1 MDTTSSGEDGRSSA
15 RRHGPGRA
23 DRTAV
28 LAKLGDHIR
37 LIQNP
42 DALAYAAAELL
53 GQTLEV
59 SRAGYG
65 TIDTA
70 AETISIERDWNAP
83 GISSLAGVLH
93 FRDYGSYIEDLKSG
107 KPVICPDA
115 RLDPRMQGRAEALE
129 AIAARALI
137 NVPITESNGVVAL
150 LYLNNAAPRTWSSDD
165 LALISEVAERTR
177 TAVERRRA
185 ERAVRENEARLLF
198 LDTLGKET
206 ARSRDADTI
215 LEVTTRMLGRYLKV
229 SNCAYADMDP
239 DQDGFTIRGDW
250 AAPGAM
256 HIVGHYSLADFGKR
270 AVAELG
276 AGKPL
281 VIHDNL
287 RELAPEEAATFQS
300 IGIGATICMPL
311 VKEGRLTALMAIHHK
326 GPHDWTPEELALLA
340 EVTERSW
347 AHIER
352 VRSDE
357 AAREAAERMDLA
369 TRASNIGTWDYDPAN
384 DILRWDARCKAL
396 FGLSPDAQVTYQDA
410 FLRGLHPDD
419 LERTDLA
426 VSQALNPLAPQSYDI
441 EYRTVGI
448 EDGIERWIAATG
460 EAIFDNGRAVRF
472 VGTVLDISARKKSE
486 RHLKILNDT
495 GAAAARERDLSTI
508 VQITTDAGVE
518 LSGAQ
523 FGAFFYNVISQDGG
537 SYMLYALS
545 GAPRSAF
552 ENFPMPRNTAVFEPT
567 FLGTGVLRSDDIL
580 KDPRYGKNA
589 PRKGMPEGHLPVRS
603 YLAVPVI
610 ARGGEVLGGLF
621 FGHEETGKF
630 QAEHETAL
638 LGIAGHAATAI
649 ENARL
654 LQALQS
660 LNADLE
666 RRVADEIAERLKTE
680 EQLRQA
686 QKMEA
691 VGQLTGGIAHDFN
704 NMLAVTIGG
713 INLARRKLGNGE
725 TDVERFLDGALEGAQ
740 RAATLTQRLLAFS
753 RQQPLSPEV
762 LNVNKM
768 ISGMS
773 DLLDRALGET
783 IELEAVLAAGLWQ
796 VRADA
801 AQLESAVLNLAVNAR
816 DAMPKGGKLTIETVN
831 ASIDEKYAHSYAL
844 AAGQF
849 VQIAVTDTGVGMAPD
864 VVSKAFDPFFTTKDV
879 GKGTGLGLSQVY
891 GYVRQ
896 SGGHVKIYSE
906 PDVGTTVRIYL
917 PRYRGEEL
925 PAVAAAEPER
935 AAGGQYSELVLVVE
949 DDDRVRAISAA
960 TLRELGYSVIEAS
973 GARDAIRI
981 IESGAQPDLLFTDVV
996 MPEMSGRELAR
1007 VLQQSRPTMKV
1018 LFTTGYTRN
1027 AIVHNGVLDPGT
1039 HLLSKPFNI
1048 EDLAAKVRSL
1058 LDDL

>member
-1 MDTTSSGEDGRSSA
+1 MDTKRSGEDSSSGA
-15 RRHGPGRA
+15 RDGLARV

-28 LAKLGDHIR
+28 LARLGDHIR
-37 LIQNP
+37 LIQDP
-42 DALAYAAAELL
+42 DDLAYAAAELL
-53 GQTLEV
+53 GQTLHV

-65 TIDTA
+65 TIDTT
-70 AETISIERDWNAP
+70 AETIRIERDWNAP
-83 GISSLAGVLH
+83 GIKSLAGLLH
-93 FRDYGSYIEDLKSG
+93 FRDYGSYIENLKRG
-107 KPVICPDA
+107 EPVICPDA
-115 RLDPRMQGRAEALE
+115 RLDPRMQDRAEALE
-129 AIAARALI
+129 AISARALI
-137 NVPITESNGVVAL
+137 NVPISEPNGVVAL
-150 LYLNNAAPRTWSSDD
+150 LYLNHAAPRPWSSDD

-185 ERAVRENEARLLF
+185 ERAVRDNEARLRF

-206 ARSRDADTI
+206 ARSRDADAI
-215 LEVTTRMLGRYLKV
+215 LAVTTRMLGEYLGV

-256 HIVGHYSLADFGKR
+256 HILGHYCLADFGQR
-270 AVAELG
+270 AVLELG
-276 AGKPL
+276 AGQPL

-287 RELAPEEAATFQS
+287 LELPPEEAAMFQS

-326 GPHDWTPEELALLA
+326 GPHRWTAEEQALLA

-396 FGLSPDAQVTYQDA
+396 FGLSPDAQVSYQDA

-419 LERTDLA
+419 RERTDRA
-426 VSQALNPLAPQSYDI
+426 VSQALNPLSPRSYDI

-460 EAIFDNGRAVRF
+460 EAIFDHGRAVRF

-486 RHLKILNDT
+486 RHLQILNDT
-495 GAAAARERDLSTI
+495 GAAVARERDLETI
-508 VQITTDAGVE
+508 VQITTDAGVA

-523 FGAFFYNVISQDGG
+523 FGAFFYNVISEEGG

-552 ENFPMPRNTAVFEPT
+552 ENFPMPRATAVFEPT
-567 FLGTGVLRSDDIL
+567 FLGSGVVRSDDIL
-580 KDPRYGKNA
+580 QDPRYGQNA

-610 ARGGEVLGGLF
+610 ARSGEVLGGLF
-621 FGHEETGKF
+621 FGHEETGRF
-630 QAEHETAL
+630 QAEHEATL

-660 LNADLE
+660 INADLE
-666 RRVADEIAERLKTE
+666 KRVADEIAERLKTE

-713 INLARRKLGNGE
+713 INLARRKLDGGD
-725 TDVERFLDGALEGAQ
+725 TDVGRFLDGAVEGAQ

-773 DLLDRALGET
+773 ELLDRSLGET
-783 IELEAVLAAGLWQ
+783 ITIESVLTAGLWQ

-816 DAMPKGGKLTIETVN
+816 DAMPNGGKLTIETAN
-831 ASIDEKYAHSYAL
+831 ASIDEKYAHNYSL
-844 AAGQF
+844 APGQF
-849 VQIAVTDTGVGMAPD
+849 VLIAITDSGEGMSPD
-864 VVSKAFDPFFTTKDV
+864 VVSKAFDPFFTTKSV

-906 PDVGTTVRIYL
+906 PDVGTTVKIYL
-917 PRYRGEEL
+917 PRYRGGG
-925 PAVAAAEPER
+925 AAEVATAEPAR
-935 AAGGQYSELVLVVE
+935 AAGGQYSEIILVVE
-949 DDDRVRAISAA
+949 DDERVRAMSAE
-960 TLRELGYSVIEAS
+960 TLRELGYTVIEAG
-973 GARDAIRI
+973 GAQEAIRI
-981 IESGAQPDLLFTDVV
+981 IEGGARPALLFTDVV
-996 MPEMSGRELAR
+996 MPEMSGRELAK
-1007 VLQQSRPTMKV
+1007 VLQQSRPEMKI

-1058 LDDL
+1058 LDGP